1 MLIHTKSRRTLFT
14 NPLTF
19 STRMTDE
26 LKHKKDDY
34 QTIGCCGKKR
44 KKPLL
49 PLMKAENSLCKLKI
63 FFEWVIPTFIEGRGF
78 FKANYNPDKS
88 SGNADQHFYRTTF

>member
-1 MLIHTKSRRTLFT
+1 
-14 NPLTF
+14 
-19 STRMTDE
+19 MTDE

-78 FKANYNPDKS
+78 FNANYNQTNPPEM
-88 SGNADQHFYRTTF
+88 RTSIFIALLSDH